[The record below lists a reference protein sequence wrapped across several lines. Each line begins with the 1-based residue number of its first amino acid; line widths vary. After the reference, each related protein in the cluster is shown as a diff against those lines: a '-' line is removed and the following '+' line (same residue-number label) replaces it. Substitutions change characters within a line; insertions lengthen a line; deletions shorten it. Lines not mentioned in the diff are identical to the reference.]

1 MHTAELIDFKAL
13 VAEAKD
19 ILAGNWTGKFT
30 KPAPNLYPHQWNWD
44 AGFIAIGYSH
54 YYMDRA
60 ESELRSLFSGQ
71 WDNGMVPQ
79 IIFNPEFDYNYFPS
93 SDFWETWRS
102 FSAPENKKTSG
113 ITMPPVHGFVLQHIY
128 DNAKDKMRALNFVK
142 EMFPKILKMHHY
154 FYNHRDP
161 FNEGLVYIRHPW
173 ESGTDNSPTWDAPME
188 RITFDK
194 IKIPPYKRKDLD
206 NGHAEHRPT
215 DYDYNRYIHLIDI
228 YRKCD
233 YNEEAILERCPFVI
247 QDPLFNCILV
257 KSNQALIEL
266 ATLIDEDVEQLTKWN
281 ELSIKS
287 MNEKLWN
294 PKTGIYDAYDLH
306 NDERIEMQ
314 ASSGLIPV
322 YAHIPNAE
330 QAQQIVDRLLSKSF
344 SGSADQNT
352 YLCPSYNP
360 TSPKFNPKKY
370 WRGPVWINMNW
381 MLHHGLKHYGFTDLA
396 EQLKQESLE
405 LINHYG
411 FYEYFDPIKDVVG
424 KEKQGYGSHR
434 FSWSAALCIDFLQDE
449 EDD

>member
-1 MHTAELIDFKAL
+1 MYMTAEVDAKTL
-13 VAEAKD
+13 VKEAKD

-54 YYMDRA
+54 YDMDRA

-71 WDNGMVPQ
+71 WKNGMVPQ
-79 IIFNPEFDYNYFPS
+79 IVFNPEFDYNYFPS

-102 FSAPENKKTSG
+102 FDASETKKTSG
-113 ITMPPVHGFVLQHIY
+113 ITMPAVHGFVLQHIY
-128 DNAKDKMRALNFVK
+128 RNAKDKGRAINFVK
-142 EMFPKILKMHHY
+142 EMFPKILKMHEY
-154 FYNHRDP
+154 FYNNRDP
-161 FNEGLVYIRHPW
+161 FDEGLVYIRHPW
-173 ESGTDNSPTWDAPME
+173 ESGTDNSPTWDDPME
-188 RITFDK
+188 KITFEK

-266 ATLIDEDVEQLTKWN
+266 AGIIGEDTAQLKAWN
-281 ELSIKS
+281 EKTIAS
-287 MNEKLWN
+287 MNDKLWN

-306 NDERIEMQ
+306 NDDRIEME
-314 ASSGLIPV
+314 ASSGLVPLF
-322 YAHIPNAE
+322 AHIPSPE
-330 QAQQIVDRLLSKSF
+330 QAQQLVDRLTGPTF
-344 SGSADQNT
+344 SGTPDQQL

-360 TSPKFNPKKY
+360 TSKKFNPKKY
-370 WRGPVWINMNW
+370 WRGPVWVNMNW
-381 MLHHGLKHYGFTDLA
+381 MLHHGLSHYGFEDLA
-396 EQLKQESLE
+396 KQLKQESLE
-405 LINHYG
+405 LISHYG
-411 FYEYFDPIKDVVG
+411 FYEYFVPIKDVVG
-424 KEKQGYGSHR
+424 KEKQGCGSHR

-449 EDD
+449 LD